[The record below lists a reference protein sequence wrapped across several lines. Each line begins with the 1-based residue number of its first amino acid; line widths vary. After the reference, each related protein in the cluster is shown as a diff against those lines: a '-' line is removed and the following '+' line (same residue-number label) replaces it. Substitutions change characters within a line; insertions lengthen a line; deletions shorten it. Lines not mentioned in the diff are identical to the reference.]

1 MKPKKLYQIIR
12 IRRRQ
17 LGMTQMEFAKKA
29 GISQGLI
36 SKLDNNKIDP
46 NFSLIIQM
54 LDALG
59 FTLTVGYKMEA
70 DK

>member
-1 MKPKKLYQIIR
+1 MKPKKLYQMIR
-12 IRRRQ
+12 IRRKQ
-17 LGMTQMEFAKKA
+17 LGWNQQEFAKRS
-29 GISQGLI
+29 GISQGMV
-36 SKLDNNKIDP
+36 SKLDNNQIDP